1 MSRRNGSK
9 MLARSARLRAGPVLV
24 TGSWLMRL
32 PASVVV
38 VTQMSPLVVWQ
49 HVAGGVLPV
58 TGVGGA
64 EDIFGHGGEV
74 DEVAG
79 GEASPVAR
87 SQKQDSDEVFCA
99 VGGAADVGGPLAELG
114 GCAAGD
120 VLHPRREVAGAGR
133 GLLAEIEIR

>member
-1 MSRRNGSK
+1 M
-9 MLARSARLRAGPVLV
+9 LV

>member
-1 MSRRNGSK
+1 VA
-9 MLARSARLRAGPVLV
+9 AR
-24 TGSWLMRL
+24 W
-32 PASVVV
+32 
-38 VTQMSPLVVWQ
+38 
-49 HVAGGVLPV
+49 GGVLPV

-87 SQKQDSDEVFCA
+87 LQKQDPDEVFCT
-99 VGGAADVGGPLAELG
+99 VDGAADVGGPLAELG